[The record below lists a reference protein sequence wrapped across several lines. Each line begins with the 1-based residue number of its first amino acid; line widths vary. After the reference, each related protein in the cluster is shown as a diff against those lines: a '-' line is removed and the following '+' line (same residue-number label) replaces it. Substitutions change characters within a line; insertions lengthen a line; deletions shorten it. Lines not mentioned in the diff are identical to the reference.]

1 MPETS
6 LAFQFALGTCFRDQ
20 ETRRRQLMSLNIYFL
35 PLTFIHFILK
45 SNGTGKVEKEI
56 LWVMTF
62 PE

>member
-1 MPETS
+1 
-6 LAFQFALGTCFRDQ
+6 
-20 ETRRRQLMSLNIYFL
+20 MSLNIYFL